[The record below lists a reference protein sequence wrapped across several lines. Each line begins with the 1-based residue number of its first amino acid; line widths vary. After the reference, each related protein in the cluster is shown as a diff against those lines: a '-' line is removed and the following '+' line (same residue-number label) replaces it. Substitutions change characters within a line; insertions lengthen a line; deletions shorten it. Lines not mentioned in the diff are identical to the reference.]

1 MNNKKDKKIKIDLFK
16 DNELK
21 IYSKRERTPE
31 ECKSPSDILIPIND
45 KLIET
50 IRTTEDAVKHAIK
63 NYGDN
68 NLQNHISDA
77 LNLNKEFKA
86 LRAEVPSKTPKELS
100 NYQKKYDRNDNK
112 IKDKADKKI
121 KEIGTRLAIGQE
133 LLHGGKLMDTK
144 EDNEL
149 TLLSP
154 LSTTFDPIIANT
166 EAIHKGKAYDEGELN
181 INIITNK
188 NSKVKC
194 FPYRHKGTRFG
205 HEKEVL
211 ISSEAKLLVKEN
223 KKISETTVYKHEN
236 GKNIEKIVPIYITK
250 IDMS

>member
-1 MNNKKDKKIKIDLFK
+1 MNSKKDKKIKIDLFK

-31 ECKSPSDILIPIND
+31 ECKLPSDILVPIND
-45 KLIET
+45 RLIKT
-50 IRTTEDAVKHAIK
+50 IRTSEDAVKHAIE

-77 LNLNKEFKA
+77 LNFNKEFKV

-100 NYQKKYDRNDNK
+100 NYQKKYDRYNNK
-112 IKDKADKKI
+112 IKDDADKKI
-121 KEIGTRLAIGQE
+121 KEIGTLLASGQE
-133 LLHGGKLMDTK
+133 LFHGGKLIDTK
-144 EDNEL
+144 EDNVLSL
-149 TLLSP
+149 TSP
-154 LSTTFDPIIANT
+154 LSTTFDPVIANI

-188 NSKVKC
+188 NSKAKC
-194 FPYRHKGTRFG
+194 FPFRHKGTKFG

-211 ISSEAKLLVKEN
+211 ISSEAKLSVKEK
-223 KKISETTVYKHEN
+223 KKISETTVSKHEN
-236 GKNIEKIVPIYITK
+236 RKNIEKIVPVYITK
-250 IDMS
+250 IEML